1 MPLNITTFPVGLYQC
16 NCSIVS
22 CTQTNEAIIIDPGSD
37 ADKIIGVV
45 QKQGLKVKYLLH
57 THAHLDHFGA
67 TASVKQHC
75 CDAEAVLHKDDLL
88 LYEAHTQQSMFLQ
101 LPDTEIVPIDHYLE
115 DEEDFLFGSSGVKAL
130 FTPGHS
136 PGSSCFSLET
146 SEEQV
151 LFAGDTLFRDGVG
164 RTDLPGGDQSTLVKS
179 IKDRLYKLDE
189 GCRVIPGHGL
199 ETSIF
204 HEKNNNPYVQA

>member
-1 MPLNITTFPVGLYQC
+1 MSLAIHTFPVGLYQC

-22 CTQTNEAIIIDPGSD
+22 CSQTKEAIIIDPGYD
-37 ADKIIGVV
+37 ADKIIEKVS
-45 QKQGLKVKYLLH
+45 KLGLKVKYLLH

-67 TASVKQHC
+67 TAAVKRHC
-75 CDAEAVLHKDDLL
+75 CDAETVLHREDLE
-88 LYEAHTQQSMFLQ
+88 LYEAHSQQADLLQ
-101 LPDTEIVPIDHYLE
+101 LPPTEIVPIDHYLE
-115 DEEDFLFGSSGVKAL
+115 DEEEFDFGTNGVKAL

-146 SEEQV
+146 SEEHI
-151 LFAGDTLFRDGVG
+151 LFAGDTLFRGGVG
-164 RTDLPGGDQSTLVKS
+164 RTDLWGGDSATLTKS
-179 IKDRLYKLDE
+179 IKNRLYTLDG
-189 GCRVIPGHGL
+189 GCRVIPGHGP